1 MVNESLQVQI
11 HNLKVEKKG
20 LQKKVAEFRKASVKL
35 DPKRFKNPKISD
47 AVKREIVH
55 EALTPFYTQ
64 AQINWFLAK
73 TKEGKHKRGY
83 NWSPV
88 DFTIALTIRKLS
100 KATFNFIKKKRLIP
114 LPSMETVR
122 KHYKNFQIQE
132 GHFPQVHSLLG
143 LMALKMSGKE
153 LICCLSFDEV
163 SNKADISYDS
173 THDQVVGPYS
183 NMNVMMVRGMFG
195 NYKVPIWAGFDT
207 DITKEDIL
215 TAIKALHEA
224 GFRVISV
231 VCDMGAKNTNA
242 GSARDNLGVTIEE
255 PWF

>member
-1 MVNESLQVQI
+1 
-11 HNLKVEKKG
+11 
-20 LQKKVAEFRKASVKL
+20 
-35 DPKRFKNPKISD
+35 
-47 AVKREIVH
+47 
-55 EALTPFYTQ
+55 
-64 AQINWFLAK
+64 
-73 TKEGKHKRGY
+73 
-83 NWSPV
+83 
-88 DFTIALTIRKLS
+88 
-100 KATFNFIKKKRLIP
+100 
-114 LPSMETVR
+114 METVR

-215 TAIKALHEA
+215 TAIKVDDLQ
-224 GFRVISV
+224 FRLEFIKRSSSTIIILAIKIVCIS
-231 VCDMGAKNTNA
+231 C
-242 GSARDNLGVTIEE
+242 IY
-255 PWF
+255 